1 MNSLSWFLYL
11 AEVTDSL
18 KGFSIFSSIMSGLA
32 FVFWFGAKVLSGNDR
47 DAMQLVQATW
57 FVPWVFSIATL
68 FAILTPSKGTLYLI
82 AGAEAGEMVVT
93 SEAGQEI
100 LNDIKEVI
108 QFQLSEMK
116 GENKS
121 SDTP

>member
-18 KGFSIFSSIMSGLA
+18 KGVSIFFSIMFGIA
-32 FVFWFGAKVLSGNDR
+32 FVFWLAAKAFSGHDKE
-47 DAMQLVQATW
+47 AMDLVRSTW

-68 FAILTPSKGTLYLI
+68 FAVITPSKGTLYLI